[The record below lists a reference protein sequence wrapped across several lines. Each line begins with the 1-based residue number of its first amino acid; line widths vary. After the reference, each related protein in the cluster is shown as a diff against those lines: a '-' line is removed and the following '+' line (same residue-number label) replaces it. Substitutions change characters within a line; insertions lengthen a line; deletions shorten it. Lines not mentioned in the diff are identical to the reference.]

1 MKKKYHCFYL
11 IKRSHKSA
19 TKQYEVESEDALVSE
34 FLDDALES
42 KSERYA
48 KCSDYKKHFSSGI

>member
-1 MKKKYHCFYL
+1 MKKKYHCCYL
-11 IKRSHKSA
+11 IKRSPKYA

-42 KSERYA
+42 KSDRYA
-48 KCSDYKKHFSSGI
+48 KCSD